1 MPMSLTTLLTA
12 FLITLTLT
20 TAKDVFLRGEF
31 IEVGIHN
38 VASYGTSTST
48 PIPTGFKAKAQ
59 ASRWNNGLGFIA
71 DWADD
76 GWLPNSG
83 GFAGDYFLP
92 GSPLEGWSVEYQTSP
107 SGGENVFIM
116 KGRVGH
122 SGILPTSFER
132 TSPRWTGSPMPHQ
145 LNTAVW
151 IGTAGSTLKISKTI
165 QVGLLLSLSLLLL
178 LLLLIQA
185 PEELTMHT
193 FFTVS
198 DKYEIFHN
206 QSDDEKCVTKYNS

>member
-1 MPMSLTTLLTA
+1 MPMPVTTLLTA
-12 FLITLTLT
+12 LLITSTLT

-48 PIPTGFKAKAQ
+48 PIPDGFIAKAQ

-122 SGILPTSFER
+122 SDILPTSFER

-165 QVGLLLSLSLLLL
+165 QVGCCCRCR
-178 LLLLIQA
+178 
-185 PEELTMHT
+185 
-193 FFTVS
+193 
-198 DKYEIFHN
+198 Y
-206 QSDDEKCVTKYNS
+206 CCRYCCCCCC